1 MPRRARLRE
10 RLGDA
15 KITIAGSQPP
25 RWLPD
30 VQREQ
35 FVVAGWVP
43 DIATLLSECR
53 VSMAPLR
60 YGVGVKGKVLLR
72 MADGVPV
79 VGTPIAAE
87 GIPARTRREIMIA
100 DDAVSFADALGEA
113 YRDELLWNTLAQEGK
128 DVVAK
133 HFSRD
138 VARTALA
145 GLFRDLELS

>member
-1 MPRRARLRE
+1 MS
-10 RLGDA
+10 
-15 KITIAGSQPP
+15 IAG
-25 RWLPD
+25 
-30 VQREQ
+30 
-35 FVVAGWVP
+35 
-43 DIATLLSECR
+43 
-53 VSMAPLR
+53 
-60 YGVGVKGKVLLR
+60 
-72 MADGVPV
+72 
-79 VGTPIAAE
+79 E